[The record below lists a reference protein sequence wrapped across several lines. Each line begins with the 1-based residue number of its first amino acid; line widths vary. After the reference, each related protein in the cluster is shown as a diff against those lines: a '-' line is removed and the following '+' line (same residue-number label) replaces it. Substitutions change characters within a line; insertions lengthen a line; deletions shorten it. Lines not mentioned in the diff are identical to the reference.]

1 MEKFQ
6 DPRPIEQ
13 LASNATVAK
22 RIAKINELVAVLN
35 ELLFTDEQTHTE

>member
-6 DPRPIEQ
+6 DPRPIQ
-13 LASNATVAK
+13 TLASNATVAQ
-22 RIAKINELVAVLN
+22 RIAKINEIVAVLN